1 MKTLT
6 IIILLALATF
16 SQAEEIRITET
27 SDGIIVENTAPSSES
42 VNPKAGE
49 TSANADSSQNRKE
62 YLVSQIAQLR
72 NEVAELTRP
81 VDIEDPEQLTTIR
94 ALVDEKE
101 NQISR
106 YEEELR
112 QMN

>member
-1 MKTLT
+1 MKTL
-6 IIILLALATF
+6 IIFILLALSTF

-27 SDGIIVENTAPSSES
+27 PDGIIVDNTAPSSDS
-42 VNPKAGE
+42 VNPKAGATE
-49 TSANADSSQNRKE
+49 ANADSSLNRKE

-72 NEVAELTRP
+72 NEVTELTRP
-81 VDIEDPEQLTTIR
+81 VDIEDPEQLSAIR

-101 NQISR
+101 SQISK